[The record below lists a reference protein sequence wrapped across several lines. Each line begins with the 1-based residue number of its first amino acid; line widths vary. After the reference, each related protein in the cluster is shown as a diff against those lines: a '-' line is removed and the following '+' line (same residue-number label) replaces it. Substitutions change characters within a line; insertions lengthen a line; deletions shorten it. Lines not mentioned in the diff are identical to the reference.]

1 MLMPR
6 RSSQNDRPDGVQHCA
21 IPEISL
27 RHPLRDYQER
37 ARAYSVEFVERAEP
51 GDKLLLAA
59 PAGSGKSL
67 IIAALFLCLCDGV
80 AVITP
85 RVEIIIGLLR
95 ALGQDLAGLG
105 AQHVRELAERIGIF
119 TPIRFRNRLAA
130 GRIAHPRVLLA
141 DEVHHATCDVCR
153 EIDVLANHP
162 VMIGFTATPFR
173 GTPSGTAE
181 LYEYWGEPV
190 YILNER
196 QAVDRGVVAVP
207 TCSVLGLVDD
217 DVLDTSSG
225 DIMVTPAGVAICSRL
240 DDLIAVCRRW
250 VADGLWDRPTMFAFP
265 SVASARDAAQRFNTA
280 GIPVV
285 LVTGETPL
293 NERLAAF
300 RQVVERRAA
309 LMQVGIVNEG
319 VDIPELRRLIDCRPT
334 LSPVLFVQTLGRI
347 RRPVP
352 PAEAPPEYICT
363 NRNLERHAYLL
374 EGILPSSV
382 IAEAQATFSR
392 PSKRAGI
399 RVVGLEGLG
408 RFRATELPLLGGLTG
423 VMYAFSALRDNQV
436 IEYAVLMHPARM
448 TPIVATRRN
457 QRRDD
462 GTRAYGRWV
471 RLPELPAITDG
482 FASLPP
488 GELSDKQRDWWRSD
502 AARRGLNPTAKVNRR
517 NFAALPVLAD
527 LYTRI

>member
-1 MLMPR
+1 VEHGP
-6 RSSQNDRPDGVQHCA
+6 SSSHRA

-59 PAGSGKSL
+59 PTGTGKSL
-67 IIAALFLCLCDGV
+67 IIAALFQSLSHGV

-95 ALGQDLAGLG
+95 ALGQDLAGLS

-119 TPIRFRNRLAA
+119 TPIRFRNLLAA
-130 GRIAHPRVLLA
+130 GQIAHPRVLLA

-173 GTPSGTAE
+173 GTPRGTAE

-190 YILNER
+190 YILTER

-217 DVLDTSSG
+217 DVLDTSGG
-225 DIMVTPAGVAICSRL
+225 DFVVTPAGDAICSRL

-250 VADGLWDRPTMFAFP
+250 VADELWDRASMFAFP
-265 SVASARDAAQRFNTA
+265 SVASARDAAQRFNATR
-280 GIPVV
+280 IPVV

-347 RRPVP
+347 RRPGTG
-352 PAEAPPEYICT
+352 EAPPEYICT
-363 NRNLERHAYLL
+363 NRNLERHAYLF

-382 IAEAQATFSR
+382 IAEAQASFSR

-408 RFRATELPLLGGLTG
+408 RFRATELPLAGGLTG
-423 VMYAFSALRDNQV
+423 VMYAFSALRNNQV
-436 IEYAVLMHPARM
+436 TEYAVLMHPARM
-448 TPIVATRRN
+448 TPTVATRRN

-482 FASLPP
+482 FASLAPTEP
-488 GELSDKQRDWWRSD
+488 SKKQRAWWRRD
-502 AARRGLNPTAKVNRR
+502 AARRGLDPTAKVNRR
-517 NFAALPVLAD
+517 NFAALPVLSD
-527 LYTRI
+527 LNMMI